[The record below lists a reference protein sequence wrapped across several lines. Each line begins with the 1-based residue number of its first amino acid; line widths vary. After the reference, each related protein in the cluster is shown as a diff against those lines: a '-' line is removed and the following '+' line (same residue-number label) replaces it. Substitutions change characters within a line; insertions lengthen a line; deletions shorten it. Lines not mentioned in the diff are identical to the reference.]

1 MINRNINYFLD
12 IEKAYNL
19 TPVPDMIYID
29 GIGFEFPEEPLHFL
43 RRKPFE
49 TLSATAIKANGKNG
63 LCDVEWLMLYCF
75 LGPFSGYF
83 RSDNYHTGVPEV
95 VKEMQEVLD
104 SVISKAPK
112 CECKTLYRFLNDFDK
127 RNLHI
132 GEVYIPTHSLTTTT
146 EDWGKDSDMYI
157 IAPVSNGNTR
167 AHSLFK
173 LYNHGD
179 ETQVN
184 FERGTKFKVVDIK
197 DINNRKIIFLNEIE
211 S

>member
-1 MINRNINYFLD
+1 MKDINYFL
-12 IEKAYNL
+12 KAEEDYIQ
-19 TPVPDMIYID
+19 TPIPDMIYIE
-29 GIGFEFPEEPLHFL
+29 GVGFEFPEEPLQFL
-43 RRKPFE
+43 RRKPFSSLTE
-49 TLSATAIKANGKNG
+49 MSRRNEGKNG
-63 LCDVEWLMLYCF
+63 LNAEEWLMLYCF

-83 RSDNYHTGVPEV
+83 RSDNYHTGIPEV
-95 VKEMQEVLD
+95 VKEMQEILD
-104 SVISKAPK
+104 SAISKAPK

-132 GEVYIPTHSLTTTT
+132 GEVYTPTHSLTTTT
-146 EDWGKDSDMYI
+146 EVWNKDSDMYI